1 MVNSATLIG
10 NLGKDPET
18 KFTPAGKQVTNFSLA
33 TTEKY
38 NGESKTTW
46 HNIIAWGKLAE
57 ICAKYL
63 AKGSKVYI
71 RGKIQN
77 RSYQDKDGS
86 TKYISE
92 IVAFD
97 MTMLD
102 SRGTGDSSPA
112 QRQPQRQP
120 QERKEET
127 FAPDEEIPF

>member
-77 RSYQDKDGS
+77 RSYQDKDGN
-86 TKYISE
+86 TKHISE

-102 SRGTGDSSPA
+102 SRGVCDSSPA
-112 QRQPQRQP
+112 QRQPQG
-120 QERKEET
+120 RKEET
-127 FAPDEEIPF
+127 FGPDEDIPF